1 MNINLPLILT
11 LAVLI
16 TGLIWV
22 LDIVWFAPRRRRAL
36 AAVERR
42 YARGDLPAAANQ
54 AAFEAEY
61 AEVSRESAWIEYS
74 KSFFP
79 VLLIVFVLRSFV
91 AEPFQIPSGSM
102 EPTLQIGD
110 FILVNKY
117 TYGIRLPVLNK
128 RIIRINEP
136 QRGDVMVFF
145 PPHQPD
151 IYYIKRVIGVPGDEI
166 QYVNNQ
172 LYINGELIEE
182 SDEELLPPQAPR
194 YRRVTETIGDASFTV
209 YKNIH
214 GGQPFRDTRWVV
226 PDGHYFTMGDNRDNS
241 LDSRGWGM
249 VSEDAIVGKA
259 FAVWMHWDS
268 FFSLPSFNRA
278 GAIE

>member
-1 MNINLPLILT
+1 MTINLPLILT

-16 TGLIWV
+16 TGLIWL
-22 LDIVWFAPRRRRAL
+22 LDILWFAPRRRRAL
-36 AAVERR
+36 AEVERR
-42 YARGDLPAAANQ
+42 YAGRDLPAAANQ
-54 AAFEAEY
+54 AAYQQEY
-61 AEVSRESAWIEYS
+61 DRVSRESPWIEYS

-91 AEPFQIPSGSM
+91 VEPFQIPSGSM

-128 RIIRINEP
+128 RVIPVKDP

-151 IYYIKRVIGVPGDEI
+151 IYYIKRVVGIPGDEI
-166 QYVNNQ
+166 QYLDNR

-182 SDEELLPPQAPR
+182 SDEELLPPAAPR
-194 YRRVTETIGDASFTV
+194 YRRVTESIGDTQFTV
-209 YKNIH
+209 YKNLH
-214 GGQPFRDTRWVV
+214 SPQRLRENRWVV
-226 PDGHYFTMGDNRDNS
+226 PEGHYFTMGDNRDNS

-259 FAVWMHWDS
+259 FAIWMHWDS
-268 FFSLPSFNRA
+268 FFSLPSFSRA